1 MTFCA
6 GSLFQ
11 QWKFRRSREESS
23 CAYRQKE
30 DQALVIQPLPA
41 KARLSPGLEFGPIR
55 VETHRFLVARSLHA
69 ERCPSAFE
77 PWVAFIRVGIQ
88 IERFL

>member
-1 MTFCA
+1 MRAACVNNGSFEEA
-6 GSLFQ
+6 G
-11 QWKFRRSREESS
+11 EESS
-23 CAYRQKE
+23 YAYRQKE

-41 KARLSPGLEFGPIR
+41 KARLSPGLESGSIR

-77 PWVAFIRVGIQ
+77 PWVAFICVGIQ